1 MISLPGLVSRATK
14 LREAFDKERAAPASG
29 CGDEQTE
36 SFLAIRVSKDS
47 YAIRASEISGLTVGQ
62 KIVRLPSP
70 VPELLGIAGVR
81 GVLVPV
87 YSLAALLGHD
97 AENDEP
103 RWLALCGTEDCIA
116 LAFGGF
122 ESYLRI
128 PLANVYAAEKSKTA
142 GSHITHVARG
152 TDTVRGVVSIPL
164 VKATIQERCHGSAS
178 KER

>member
-1 MISLPGLVSRATK
+1 MISSPAFVSRATA
-14 LREAFDKERAAPASG
+14 LREAFDKERAAPVSSRR
-29 CGDEQTE
+29 DEQTE
-36 SFLAIRVSKDS
+36 SLLAIRVSKDS
-47 YAIRASEISGLTVGQ
+47 YAIQASEISGLIVGR
-62 KIVRLPSP
+62 KIVRLPSS

-87 YSLAALLGHD
+87 YSLAALLGYS

-116 LAFGGF
+116 LAFGDF

-128 PLANVYAAEKSKTA
+128 PRENVYPAEQSKTA
-142 GSHITHVARG
+142 RSHITHVARA
-152 TDTVRGVVSIPL
+152 TDTVRAVVSIPL
-164 VKATIQERCHGSAS
+164 VRATIQERCQSSVS